1 MIAATATCAAAATE
15 ARAQDPEGGVIVIDQ
30 VQLGDVFASQTLNV
44 EDASDQITLSQS
56 AQGNTASGTVE
67 DGGSLDLTSRQT
79 MSGDAMTEVE
89 LNLASEAS
97 GVISIAAQSGG
108 NRLEAGA
115 YGADMTVDAVQ
126 NVDGAGVTAYA
137 FVDAPTGRAYDGAN
151 VSATAQANTVAMG
164 VSGGMAQGSIQQ
176 SSEAL
181 TQAGNISTIQYLPS
195 PSHFTAQAVSNVMSS
210 NGAVSG
216 QDWDIAQRMTGART
230 QASTSVSSGNAWD
243 IAAEARAAANQVTI
257 YNQGGSV
264 VAATDQSNTG
274 YVQADT
280 TLNAYDYGKAQA
292 YAQGYGNTVTVGN
305 NDRYVE
311 IDNTQFNS
319 GGVEVIAEYT
329 GHNGYD
335 AYVGATAAGNQVTA
349 YACSDCEG
357 YLTAENSQTNNA
369 DVSAVANTDI
379 TGAARAV
386 VSSATAVGNSATFYV
401 TRSGQ

>member
-115 YGADMTVDAVQ
+115 IHILH
-126 NVDGAGVTAYA
+126 GVTAYA

-243 IAAEARAAANQVTI
+243 IAAEARAAANQVAI
-257 YNQGGSV
+257 HNQGGSV
-264 VAATDQSNTG
+264 VAGIDQRNEAFVRS
-274 YVQADT
+274 DT
-280 TLNAYDYGKAQA
+280 TLNAYDFGKAQA
-292 YAQGYGNTVTVGN
+292 YAIGYGNTAEVGN